1 MHRSFFSMHL
11 GMCVNDLYLNP
22 GIYIES
28 VRVEISVY
36 APKSFIY
43 RAAARRSFPSFF
55 ADFP

>member
-22 GIYIES
+22 GLYIES

-36 APKSFIY
+36 APKSFTY